1 MANDTRDAARARELM
16 KKIGLAAA
24 ITGTR
29 PDIGTNRK
37 VAI

>member
-1 MANDTRDAARARELM
+1 MANDPRDADRAWELM

-24 ITGTR
+24 ITGTH
-29 PDIGTNRK
+29 PAIGTNRK

>member
-1 MANDTRDAARARELM
+1 MANDTRDADRARELM
-16 KKIGLAAA
+16 KKIGFAAA